1 MGRASGLA
9 KVIAKLTSK
18 GVVKSV
24 EITAKAGKGLAKAV
38 TKSLGAAKKLVVG
51 GAAAAGAYLG
61 NKFAN
66 VNDNTSSGAAAS
78 FDNVTIPSVD
88 QVIEDS
94 TINIPDIS
102 ASLNGIITQDLLPV
116 NRVKKQIDF
125 TTTKDTPIEGITV
138 DPVSIVENYFENN
151 YKPITINNAVI
162 PADTKFEGMS
172 KSLGVLQSSLDNVG
186 RRLRRVE
193 VAVRSLEDTIEEAI
207 AVNESTNRANE
218 RRRDERN
225 TERASG
231 RSGGISDQLGQMAG
245 VAGAVTGGFL
255 GKYLLPGLLL
265 ASASFA
271 SDYSDETAG
280 DEETLGET
288 FEFLDDIEQK
298 YVSLA
303 AAFKGA
309 QLSGITAKAA
319 AQGSNIAAKAS
330 AAVNKTKDAAKATK
344 AGQLAVK
351 AQQKISQTGQA
362 IASTYNKVIANPKAQ
377 KILKALTKAK
387 GILTSFGNSFSTIFD
402 PIKKAVGFLPKFI
415 LKAFKGLL
423 TKPIRWYV
431 AFEAIFLLIP
441 AAEAYMLGSISE
453 DDFHTRAKEA
463 INRCVGLIGGS
474 WIVSLILGL
483 ALGTAGTVVPIIG
496 NIGGAALG
504 ILIGMFFGE
513 NIYRMIGGEVIVNA
527 IYDYFVYDKITS
539 LNQLG
544 TQIKNAFLKEWDD
557 LLQSPREVVTDMFEA
572 VFGMPEIENEQ
583 VAKDREYTGLNLG
596 RVDSVKSAGENLT
609 ELGQKSVT
617 RIKEANN
624 IGELE
629 QVFDLIEQHNKEG
642 AFNNYDK
649 SLILAMGRSKK
660 QDLIAALDNKVSTQT
675 SEQPVT
681 MTEIR
686 KLIQDGYS
694 ISYVQAVDSEGDDIP
709 GMYMIKNLT
718 KTTNNNTTK
727 VNNIT
732 EIATNT
738 DNAFNKTNNTVTTV
752 INKIE
757 NVNVESPKKLVALN
771 NINEEHIMTMSE
783 IRELTDQ
790 GYSVTYMQA
799 TDNDGDSIPGEY
811 MITNIERP
819 APNITTQSSIQQKAP
834 MVVPVLVPIRSGNVT
849 QRDRAAGT
857 TIASTADHA
866 TPSYRT
872 SDSFLDI
879 SFQT

>member
-9 KVIAKLTSK
+9 KVIAKFTSK
-18 GVVKSV
+18 GADDAVKLS
-24 EITAKAGKGLAKAV
+24 AKVGANLTKAT
-38 TKSLGAAKKLVVG
+38 TKALGAAKRLAAG

-66 VNDNTSSGAAAS
+66 ANDNASSGVDAS
-78 FDNVTIPSVD
+78 FDNITIPNVD

-94 TINIPDIS
+94 TINIPDIT

-116 NRVKKQIDF
+116 NRVEKQIDF
-125 TTTKDTPIEGITV
+125 TTTKDTPIKGITV
-138 DPVSIVENYFENN
+138 DPVSIVENYFEDN
-151 YKPITINNAVI
+151 YSPVTINNAVI

-225 TERASG
+225 TERARG
-231 RSGGISDQLGQMAG
+231 QSGGVSNQLGQMAG

-265 ASASFA
+265 AGAAA
-271 SDYSDETAG
+271 SDVVADETAN
-280 DEETLGET
+280 DEETLGEKLA
-288 FEFLDDIEQK
+288 FLDDIEQK

-319 AQGSNIAAKAS
+319 AQGTNIATKVTSAVTKA
-330 AAVNKTKDAAKATK
+330 KDAAKATK

-387 GILTSFGNSFSTIFD
+387 GILTSFGNGFNAIFD

-423 TKPIRWYV
+423 AKPIRWYV

-441 AAEAYMLGSISE
+441 AAEAYMLGTISE
-453 DDFHTRAKEA
+453 DDFHTQAKEA

-596 RVDSVKSAGENLT
+596 KVDSVKSAGENLT

-629 QVFDLIEQHNKEG
+629 QVFDLIELHDKEG

-660 QDLIAALDNKVSTQT
+660 QDLIAALDDKVSAQT
-675 SEQPVT
+675 SEQQT
-681 MTEIR
+681 YTAGEIAQ
-686 KLIQDGYS
+686 LYEQGNQVVAIPALDSDGN
-694 ISYVQAVDSEGDDIP
+694 VIP
-709 GMYMIKNLT
+709 GKYVIDNT
-718 KTTNNNTTK
+718 NITNSVASNTTNNTSQ
-727 VNNIT
+727 VNS
-732 EIATNT
+732 A
-738 DNAFNKTNNTVTTV
+738 TTV

-771 NINEEHIMTMSE
+771 NVNEEHIMAMSE

-790 GYSVTYMQA
+790 GYNVSYVQA
-799 TDNDGDSIPGEY
+799 TDNDGDTIPGEY
-811 MITNIERP
+811 LVTNIERP
-819 APNITTQSSIQQKAP
+819 LPNLTTPSSIQKKSTQVIP
-834 MVVPVLVPIRSGNVT
+834 LVVPINKRSSV
-849 QRDRAAGT
+849 QRDAAAGT
-857 TIASTADHA
+857 TVASSADSA
-866 TPSYRT
+866 TPSYQT
-872 SDSFLDI
+872 SDSFIDYGL
-879 SFQT
+879 QT